1 MKTHW
6 NEVFSSKEN
15 TNLGWYEETPV
26 KCLELLEKSNIR
38 HSDLIID
45 VGCGTASFIINL
57 LDQGYTNLIGL
68 DISDVA
74 INKVKKHMG
83 EKASRV
89 HWIVDDITRPE
100 RIIEFKGIALWH
112 DRAVLHFLLTE
123 NEQKNYL
130 RTLKTVLKVDG
141 YVIIAVFN
149 LEGVREC
156 SGLNTYN
163 YSSDTLGDFLGSSFL
178 LKESFNFT
186 YQTPWG
192 KPRPYVYTLF
202 QRFE

>member
-6 NEVFSSKEN
+6 NEVYNSKET

-26 KCLELLEKSNIR
+26 KCLELLEKSKIR
-38 HSDLIID
+38 HSDLIVD
-45 VGCGTASFIINL
+45 VGCGTASFIMNL

-83 EKASRV
+83 EKAGRV

-100 RIIEFKGIALWH
+100 RITEFKDIALWH
-112 DRAVLHFLLTE
+112 DRAVLHFLQTK
-123 NEQKNYL
+123 NERQKYL
-130 RTLKTVLKVDG
+130 RTLKTVLKIAG

-156 SGLNTYN
+156 SGLTTYN
-163 YSSDTLGDFLGSSFL
+163 YSSETLGDFLGSSFL
-178 LKESFNFT
+178 LKDSFNFT
-186 YQTPWG
+186 YKTPWG

-202 QRFE
+202 QRFD